1 MFYKKVILIN
11 FTKFTGKQLYRC
23 LFFDNVLAL
32 QFKKRL
38 ADYRWA
44 AISAKYPL
52 FVTLTSAENVTPVD
66 KGRKLNVYKTFRIR
80 LGRLLNVLCTFNL
93 RTVSTGL
100 DLAYSLMIN
109 NKYFQSKHCESLRV
123 QINKIKFVKLT
134 HSLWKIGVAA
144 NNCCNKFCGIYRHL

>member
-1 MFYKKVILIN
+1 MFYKKAILIN

-144 NNCCNKFCGIYRHL
+144 NNCCNQFCGINRHL